1 MPFIKN
7 GDFYCVKLKPTC
19 SNISSTDLFHQQI
32 FTPKIISFWF
42 DFEINTLGFKTA
54 NIFYMYM
61 KFKKQTREKVNLNV
75 IFQSIHFKNCKGT
88 VHLYMEFHSESKAEL
103 LIPGSWQRATNI
115 VFSARSENL
124 YKTLLRV
131 IEGI

>member
-1 MPFIKN
+1 
-7 GDFYCVKLKPTC
+7 
-19 SNISSTDLFHQQI
+19 
-32 FTPKIISFWF
+32 
-42 DFEINTLGFKTA
+42 
-54 NIFYMYM
+54 MYM
-61 KFKKQTREKVNLNV
+61 NFKKKNPEKVNLNI
-75 IFQSIHFKNCKGT
+75 IFQSIHFKNCKGN
-88 VHLYMEFHSESKAEL
+88 MEFHFESKAEL